1 MSPEASS
8 ANQQLFTPV
17 KNRRTFEEVS
27 ASIKELILD
36 GTLKVGDR
44 LPAETQ
50 LAQQFNV
57 GRQTIRE
64 ALRLLELSGF
74 ITVQRGGGGG
84 TIIKDTILRRISDL
98 FIDAFRMRRVGI
110 AAITQARLEV
120 ERVILD
126 YALNNAGPEDLQKLR
141 ANVGQAQKVIQAGR
155 LATEANAQF
164 HGLLAKATGNPVFVM
179 VLESIMAV
187 HLDFL
192 TRVPATLET
201 SAKVVKAHEELVEAI
216 AARDRERAH
225 RLLGSHLQEVRDR
238 LQGVQPEGANQEA

>member
-1 MSPEASS
+1 MSQGKADAS
-8 ANQQLFTPV
+8 QQLFTPV
-17 KNRRTFEEVS
+17 KNKRTFEEVS
-27 ASIKELILD
+27 SNIKELILD

-44 LPAETQ
+44 LPPETQ

-110 AAITQARLEV
+110 EAITQARLEV
-120 ERVILD
+120 ERIILD
-126 YALNNAGPEDLQKLR
+126 YALTNATKDDLEKLR
-141 ANVGQAQKVIQAGR
+141 ANVSQANKLIKAGR

-192 TRVPATLET
+192 TRVPASLET
-201 SAKVVKAHEELVEAI
+201 SEKVVKAHEQLLEAI
-216 AARDRERAH
+216 EQGDRAKAQSLLEAHLTEVRERL
-225 RLLGSHLQEVRDR
+225 RQVDQE
-238 LQGVQPEGANQEA
+238 EA

>member
-1 MSPEASS
+1 MNQESSKAS
-8 ANQQLFTPV
+8 QQIFTPV
-17 KNRRTFEEVS
+17 KNKRTFEEVS
-27 ASIKELILD
+27 GNIKELILD

-44 LPAETQ
+44 LPPETQ

-110 AAITQARLEV
+110 EAITQARLEV
-120 ERVILD
+120 ERIILD
-126 YALNNAGPEDLQKLR
+126 YALTNAGPEDVKKLR
-141 ANVGQAQKVIQAGR
+141 ANVAQAQKQIKAGR

-192 TRVPATLET
+192 TRVPASLET
-201 SAKVVKAHEELVEAI
+201 SEKVVMAHEQILGAI
-216 AARDRERAH
+216 ENGDRQLAQSLLESHLTEVRERLH
-225 RLLGSHLQEVRDR
+225 QVDQE
-238 LQGVQPEGANQEA
+238 EA

>member
-1 MSPEASS
+1 MRMNQGA
-8 ANQQLFTPV
+8 ANTSKQLFTPV
-17 KNRRTFEEVS
+17 KNKRTFEEVS
-27 ASIKELILD
+27 ANIKELILD

-44 LPAETQ
+44 LPPETQ

-98 FIDAFRMRRVGI
+98 FTDAFRMKRVGI

-120 ERVILD
+120 ERIILD
-126 YALNNAGPEDLQKLR
+126 YALNNATAEDMEKIR
-141 ANVGQAQKVIQAGR
+141 ANVDQAKKIIAKGR
-155 LATEANAQF
+155 LATEANAKF
-164 HGLLAKATGNPVFVM
+164 HGLLARSTGNPVFVM

-192 TRVPATLET
+192 TRVPASLET
-201 SAKVVKAHEELVEAI
+201 SAKVVKGHEELLEAI
-216 AARDRERAH
+216 EAGDRQKAQSLLEAHITEVRER
-225 RLLGSHLQEVRDR
+225 LLEV
-238 LQGVQPEGANQEA
+238 EKENA

>member
-1 MSPEASS
+1 MSAAASPAS
-8 ANQQLFTPV
+8 QQLFSPV
-17 KNRRTFEEVS
+17 KNKRTFEEVS
-27 ASIKELILD
+27 GSIKELILD

-44 LPAETQ
+44 LPPETQ

-84 TIIKDTILRRISDL
+84 TIIKDTILRRIGDL

-110 AAITQARLEV
+110 EAITQARLEV
-120 ERVILD
+120 ERIILE
-126 YALNNAGPEDLQKLR
+126 YALDNAGEEDLKNLR
-141 ANVGQAQKVIQAGR
+141 ANVAQAKKVLASGQ

-201 SAKVVKAHEELVEAI
+201 SQKVVAAHEEIVEAV
-216 AARDRERAH
+216 AQGDRELAQ
-225 RLLGSHLQEVRDR
+225 RLLVDHLTEVRER
-238 LQGVQPEGANQEA
+238 LHQADQEEA

>member
-1 MSPEASS
+1 MNQETHTER
-8 ANQQLFTPV
+8 QQLFSPV
-17 KNRRTFEEVS
+17 KSKRTFEEVS
-27 ASIKELILD
+27 ANIKELILD

-44 LPAETQ
+44 LPPETQ

-110 AAITQARLEV
+110 EAITQARLEV
-120 ERVILD
+120 ERIILD
-126 YALNNAGPEDLQKLR
+126 YALNNATQQDLGKLR
-141 ANVGQAQKVIQAGR
+141 DNVEQAQKLIDTGQ

-192 TRVPATLET
+192 TRVPAGLET
-201 SAKVVKAHEELVEAI
+201 SAKVVKAHELLVEAI
-216 AARDRERAH
+216 ENGDRAKAQSLLEDHLTEVRERLH
-225 RLLGSHLQEVRDR
+225 QVDQE
-238 LQGVQPEGANQEA
+238 EA

>member
-1 MSPEASS
+1 MNQESSKAS
-8 ANQQLFTPV
+8 QQIFTPV
-17 KNRRTFEEVS
+17 KNKRTFEEVS
-27 ASIKELILD
+27 GNIKELILD

-44 LPAETQ
+44 LPPETQ

-110 AAITQARLEV
+110 EAITQARLEV
-120 ERVILD
+120 ERIILD
-126 YALNNAGPEDLQKLR
+126 YALTNAGPEDVKKLR
-141 ANVGQAQKVIQAGR
+141 ANVAQAQKQIKAGR

-192 TRVPATLET
+192 TRVPASLET
-201 SAKVVKAHEELVEAI
+201 SKKVVKAHEQILGAI
-216 AARDRERAH
+216 EKGDRQLAQSLLESHLTEVRERLH
-225 RLLGSHLQEVRDR
+225 QVDQE
-238 LQGVQPEGANQEA
+238 EA

>member
-1 MSPEASS
+1 MSQGASP
-8 ANQQLFTPV
+8 ANQQIFTPV
-17 KNRRTFEEVS
+17 KSKRTFEEVS

-44 LPAETQ
+44 LPPETQ

-98 FIDAFRMRRVGI
+98 FTDAFRMRRVTI
-110 AAITQARLEV
+110 EAITEARLEV
-120 ERVILD
+120 ERIILG
-126 YALNNAGPEDLQKLR
+126 YALNNARPADLE
-141 ANVGQAQKVIQAGR
+141 R
-155 LATEANAQF
+155 LADNVRQARKVVTAGCMASDLNAQF
-164 HGLLAKATGNPVFVM
+164 HVLLARATGNEVFVM

-187 HLDFL
+187 HMDFL
-192 TRVPATLET
+192 SRVGASLET
-201 SAKVVKAHEELVEAI
+201 SAKVVQAHEQLLQAMTQGDRQRAQSLLESHLTEV
-216 AARDRERAH
+216 RERL
-225 RLLGSHLQEVRDR
+225 RQVDQE
-238 LQGVQPEGANQEA
+238 EA

>member
-1 MSPEASS
+1 MSQDASQAS
-8 ANQQLFTPV
+8 QQIFTPV
-17 KNRRTFEEVS
+17 KNKRTFEEVS
-27 ASIKELILD
+27 GNIKELILD

-44 LPAETQ
+44 LPPETQ

-110 AAITQARLEV
+110 EAITQARLEV
-120 ERVILD
+120 ERIILD
-126 YALNNAGPEDLQKLR
+126 YALSNAGPEDFKSLR
-141 ANVGQAQKVIQAGR
+141 ANVALAQKLITAGR

-192 TRVPATLET
+192 TRVPASLET
-201 SAKVVKAHEELVEAI
+201 SEKVVKAHEQLLQAMEKGDRQLAQSLLEAHLTEV
-216 AARDRERAH
+216 RERLH
-225 RLLGSHLQEVRDR
+225 QVDQE
-238 LQGVQPEGANQEA
+238 EA